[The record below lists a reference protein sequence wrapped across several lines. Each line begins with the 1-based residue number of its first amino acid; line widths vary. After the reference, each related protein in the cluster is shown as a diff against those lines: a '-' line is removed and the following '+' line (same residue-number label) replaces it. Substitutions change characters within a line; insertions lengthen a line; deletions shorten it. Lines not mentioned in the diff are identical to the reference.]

1 MLQLLRDI
9 PIACVDTETTGAS
22 AAFGHKIIEIGIVRI
37 ENGRE
42 VGRYEQLI
50 DPRRRI
56 TAGVTAFTGI
66 MQEMVEGQP
75 RFGDQLEAMLGML
88 RGAAILGH
96 NIRFDLSFLHAEFRR
111 AKLDMCE
118 CLGPVPVLD
127 TVRIARRRFG
137 RGGNALA
144 LLSRKLG
151 VDPVRSHRALAD
163 AITTAA
169 VFEKLLEPHG
179 GFECALCDCLAHQ
192 GGTMD
197 LARPPAARVLPLE
210 LEEALEA
217 NRPVLLEYIDGFG
230 NRTERIVQPLHVR
243 RRGGQLMLIA
253 HCALRNDSR
262 TFKLDRVVRMVQ
274 MDMPALVIPPKVKK
288 HGGARIYENGG
299 QECPADGGG
308 AKIYDGPAPITLS
321 SLGPQMDLP
330 LVDVEVP
337 PAVQVDLTITSD

>member
-1 MLQLLRDI
+1 
-9 PIACVDTETTGAS
+9 
-22 AAFGHKIIEIGIVRI
+22 
-37 ENGRE
+37 
-42 VGRYEQLI
+42 
-50 DPRRRI
+50 
-56 TAGVTAFTGI
+56 
-66 MQEMVEGQP
+66 MVEGKP
-75 RFGDQLEAMLGML
+75 CFCDQVEVLQGML
-88 RGAAILGH
+88 HGAAILGH

-111 AKLDMCE
+111 AKLDMKE

-137 RGGNALA
+137 RGGNALS

-179 GFECALCDCLAHQ
+179 GFECPLCDCLAHQ
-192 GGTMD
+192 GGMID
-197 LARPPAARVLPLE
+197 IARSASARLLPLE

-253 HCALRNDSR
+253 HCQLRNDQR

-274 MDMPALVIPPKVKK
+274 MDMPPLVIPERAKK
-288 HGGARIYENGG
+288 HGRARIYDAPAGGAKIYEDGG
-299 QECPADGGG
+299 QECP
-308 AKIYDGPAPITLS
+308 PRQPIELS
-321 SLGPQMDLP
+321 SLTHQMDLP
-330 LVDVEVP
+330 IPTIEPRP
-337 PAVQVDLTITSD
+337 PVAVDLTITSNPS